1 MKCNADKGIKDCCNQ
16 NTCCEE
22 CGYEDCHEG
31 CDIFDN
37 RADGCCGC
45 EYEFKSVYDGIISYK
60 SDILAIYLHSWQGQ
74 NYTIEKIKELLN
86 EDILKYI

>member
-31 CDIFDN
+31 CRDWDKN
-37 RADGCCGC
+37 ESC
-45 EYEFKSVYDGIISYK
+45 EDCEWLIS
-60 SDILAIYLHSWQGQ
+60 
-74 NYTIEKIKELLN
+74 T
-86 EDILKYI
+86 